1 MEEELNQKQKKIFTE
16 FIKIFNNEEKLEAL
30 TEFIDLVNNDDLQD
44 GINGIE
50 KINDSESKIKNI
62 FKEIQEIQEDTK
74 KSQKEIDEVYWS
86 IFDIE
91 KEDANES
98 KKLKNIERGVEIALK
113 IQEDYKRFYGYTD
126 PKGSKTQGIITK
138 LDTACEQIEENEQ
151 KIDALQEFY
160 KEVFEGKD
168 SDEATEDEGLSL
180 VEFLEKQKS
189 AIESIISNGREN
201 TKKILDEHNKKLE
214 QLYVEKQK
222 EIESLLP
229 GATSAGL
236 ANAYRQQR
244 EDAEKKIPFWNVT
257 FIISVIIFIVVFVIY
272 LCLSF
277 TDGFDY
283 TSFLRS
289 IPVWIFSGFFTW
301 YSTKQISEYK
311 RIANEYR
318 HKESLSSSY
327 IGFEKAIEES
337 NQEELKNKLL
347 DIAIDAI
354 KINPSDAINPKGEL
368 PNISMFEKLIDSLP
382 SDALEKFTDRINK
395 KLSKN

>member
-30 TEFIDLVNNDDLQD
+30 TEFIDLVNNDDLQN
-44 GINGIE
+44 GIDGIE
-50 KINDSESKIKNI
+50 KINEDESKIKDI
-62 FKEIQEIQEDTK
+62 FKKIQEIEKDAQKSQED
-74 KSQKEIDEVYWS
+74 IDEVYWN

-91 KEDANES
+91 KENGNES
-98 KKLKNIERGVEIALK
+98 SKLKDIEYGAEIALK
-113 IQEDYKRFYGYTD
+113 IQEDNKRFYGYKD
-126 PKGSKTQGIITK
+126 SNGNVVQGVISK
-138 LDTACEQIEENEQ
+138 LNEACEQIEENEE

-168 SDEATEDEGLSL
+168 SDEATEDERLSL

-189 AIESIISNGREN
+189 AIENIISNGREN

-244 EDAEKKIPFWNVT
+244 EDAEKKIPFWNGT
-257 FIISVIIFIVVFVIY
+257 FIVSIIIFIAVFVIY
-272 LCLSF
+272 FRLSF

-289 IPVWIFSGFFTW
+289 IPFWIFSGFFTW

-347 DIAIDAI
+347 DITIDAI
-354 KINPSDAINPKGEL
+354 KINPSDTINPKGEL
-368 PNISMFEKLIDSLP
+368 PNLSMIEKFIDSLP
-382 SDALEKFTDRINK
+382 SDVLEKIIHRINK
-395 KLSKN
+395 K